1 MDINEFVE
9 LKQFISDRISHKVH
23 HESDKVILFTVKDLD
38 EENKF
43 LATDL
48 ENGLFSLCWVVG
60 LDVKM
65 NNTFNLYDN
74 IDYICGNIKSFIDE
88 SIKKENEVVRNKK
101 NGHKNKTSSASKQS
115 EIDRA
120 AKERI
125 KIIFADLFQCL
136 AGKYFVGYDGDFV
149 RIAYDK
155 TVYVEIYC
163 WDGKIFVECP
173 TSKNVKYQQGF
184 KQEFDVS
191 HSDQVTD
198 TVFSLLTPRKTCDQ
212 FKNAVIHSVKKKLH
226 TKSYYENKE
235 TGITVQAVISH
246 NEGMII
252 SIVSN
257 GKECGH
263 FVVKDLSDKNISD
276 FCDAALKI
284 SDRFKSIEYK

>member
-1 MDINEFVE
+1 MDINDFSE
-9 LKQFISDRISHKVH
+9 LKQFISDRISHKIH

-43 LATDL
+43 LVTDL

-60 LDVKM
+60 FDVKM

-88 SIKKENEVVRNKK
+88 SIKKENEVGGNKK
-101 NGHKNKTSSASKQS
+101 NGRKNKTNAASKQS

-120 AKERI
+120 VKERI

-136 AGKYFVGYDGDFV
+136 AGKYLIGYDGDFV

-155 TVYVEIYC
+155 TIYVEIYC
-163 WDGKIFVECP
+163 CDGKIFVECP
-173 TSKNVKYQQGF
+173 TSKNVNSKQGF

-198 TVFSLLTPRKTCDQ
+198 TVFSLLTPRKACDQ
-212 FKNAVIHSVKKKLH
+212 FKSAVIHNVKKKLH
-226 TKSYYENKE
+226 SKIYCENKD
-235 TGITVQAVISH
+235 TGRTVQAVLSH
-246 NEGMII
+246 NEVMII

-257 GKECGH
+257 GKEYGH
-263 FVVKDLSDKNISD
+263 FVMKDLSEENISV

-284 SDRFKSIEYK
+284 SDRFKSVE

>member
-1 MDINEFVE
+1 MDINDFSE

-43 LATDL
+43 LVTDL

-60 LDVKM
+60 FDVKM

-88 SIKKENEVVRNKK
+88 SIKKENEVAGNKK
-101 NGHKNKTSSASKQS
+101 NGRKNKTNAASKQS

-120 AKERI
+120 VKERI

-136 AGKYFVGYDGDFV
+136 AGKYLIGYDGDFV
-149 RIAYDK
+149 RITDHE
-155 TVYVEIYC
+155 TIEVEIYC

-173 TSKNVKYQQGF
+173 MSKNVKYQHGF

-198 TVFSLLTPRKTCDQ
+198 TVFSLLTPNKTRDQ
-212 FKNAVIHSVKKKLH
+212 FKSAVIHNVKKKLH

-235 TGITVQAVISH
+235 TGRIVQAGLSY
-246 NEGMII
+246 NEGMTI

-257 GKECGH
+257 GKEDGH
-263 FVVKDLSDKNISD
+263 FVVKDLSESNISD

-284 SDRFKSIEYK
+284 SDRFKSNE

>member
-1 MDINEFVE
+1 MDINEFSE

-23 HESDKVILFTVKDLD
+23 HESDKVILFSVKDLD

-43 LATDL
+43 LVTDL

-60 LDVKM
+60 FDVKM

-101 NGHKNKTSSASKQS
+101 NGHKNKTNAASKQS

-120 AKERI
+120 VKEKI
-125 KIIFADLFQCL
+125 KIIFADLFQRM
-136 AGKYFVGYDGDFV
+136 AGKYLVGYDGDFV
-149 RIAYDK
+149 RITDLE
-155 TVYVEIYC
+155 TIEVEIYC
-163 WDGKIFVECP
+163 CDGKIFVECP
-173 TSKNVKYQQGF
+173 MSKFVEYQQGF

-191 HSDQVTD
+191 HADQVID
-198 TVFSLLTPRKTCDQ
+198 TVLGLFTQNKTRDQ
-212 FKNAVIHSVKKKLH
+212 FKRAVIHNVKKNLH
-226 TKSYYENKE
+226 SRVYYENKE
-235 TGITVQAVISH
+235 TGGIVHSDLHRKGGLT
-246 NEGMII
+246 I

-257 GKECGH
+257 GKEYGH
-263 FVVKDLSDKNISD
+263 FVVKDLSDSNISD

-284 SDRFKSIEYK
+284 SDRFKTNE

>member
-1 MDINEFVE
+1 MDINEFIE
-9 LKQFISDRISHKVH
+9 LKQFISDRISYKVH
-23 HESDKVILFTVKDLD
+23 HESEKVILFTVKDFD

-43 LATDL
+43 LVTDL
-48 ENGLFSLCWVVG
+48 ENGLFSLCWIVG
-60 LDVKM
+60 FDVKM

-88 SIKKENEVVRNKK
+88 SIKRENEVVRNKK
-101 NGHKNKTSSASKQS
+101 NGRKNKTNAASKQS

-120 AKERI
+120 GKERI
-125 KIIFADLFQCL
+125 KIIFADLFQHL

-155 TVYVEIYC
+155 TIYVEIYC
-163 WDGKIFVECP
+163 CDGKIFVECP
-173 TSKNVKYQQGF
+173 ASKNVNHQQGF

-198 TVFSLLTPRKTCDQ
+198 TVFSLLTPRKVRDQ
-212 FKNAVIHSVKKKLH
+212 FKSSVIHNVKKKLH
-226 TKSYYENKE
+226 SKSYYENKE
-235 TGITVQAVISH
+235 TGRIVQAGLSYS
-246 NEGMII
+246 EGMTI

-257 GKECGH
+257 GKEDGH
-263 FVVKDLSDKNISD
+263 FVVKDLSESNISD

-284 SDRFKSIEYK
+284 SDRFKSVE

>member
-23 HESDKVILFTVKDLD
+23 HESDKVILFTVKDLG

-43 LATDL
+43 LVTDL

-60 LDVKM
+60 FDVKM
-65 NNTFNLYDN
+65 NNTFNLYDS
-74 IDYICGNIKSFIDE
+74 IDHICQNIKSFIDE

-101 NGHKNKTSSASKQS
+101 NGHKNKTSAASKQS

-120 AKERI
+120 VKERI
-125 KIIFADLFQCL
+125 KIIFADLFQRL
-136 AGKYFVGYDGDFV
+136 SRKYLVGYDGDFV
-149 RIAYDK
+149 RITDLE
-155 TVYVEIYC
+155 TIEVEIYC

-173 TSKNVKYQQGF
+173 MSKSVKYQQGF

-198 TVFSLLTPRKTCDQ
+198 TVLSLLTPNKTRDQ
-212 FKNAVIHSVKKKLH
+212 FKSAVIHNVKKKLH

-235 TGITVQAVISH
+235 TGRIVQAGLSY
-246 NEGMII
+246 NEGMTI

-257 GKECGH
+257 GKEDGH
-263 FVVKDLSDKNISD
+263 FVVKDLSESNISD

-284 SDRFKSIEYK
+284 SDRLKPNE

>member
-9 LKQFISDRISHKVH
+9 LKNFISDRISHRVH

-43 LATDL
+43 LVTDL

-60 LDVKM
+60 FDVKM

-88 SIKKENEVVRNKK
+88 SIKKENEAIRNKK
-101 NGHKNKTSSASKQS
+101 GARKNKDSSANKQS

-120 AKERI
+120 VKEQI
-125 KIIFADLFQCL
+125 KIIFADLFQRL
-136 AGKYFVGYDGDFV
+136 SGKYIIGYDGDFI
-149 RIAYDK
+149 RITDNESID
-155 TVYVEIYC
+155 VEIYC

-173 TSKNVKYQQGF
+173 MSKNVKYQQGF

-191 HSDQVTD
+191 QSDQVTD
-198 TVFSLLTPRKTCDQ
+198 TVLGLLTPNKTRDQ
-212 FKNAVIHSVKKKLH
+212 FKSAVIHNVKKNLH
-226 TKSYYENKE
+226 RRVYYDNKE
-235 TGITVQAVISH
+235 TGVTIHADLKRNGGLT
-246 NEGMII
+246 I

-257 GKECGH
+257 GKEDGH
-263 FVVKDLSDKNISD
+263 FVVKDLSGSNISD

-284 SDRFKSIEYK
+284 SDRFKPNE